1 MDARKALIDLRAGE
15 TLTDEFVGKTE
26 EQIQRDIREL
36 LSKESGDAISVQE
49 GVPPGAANLQSLQQR
64 IVAQEERVKA
74 QEERAKAQEER
85 VESEKAELAAL
96 KAQLRS

>member
-26 EQIQRDIREL
+26 ERIQRDIHEI
-36 LSKESGDAISVQE
+36 LSKESGDTISVQE

-64 IVAQEERVKA
+64 IAAQEERVK
-74 QEERAKAQEER
+74 
-85 VESEKAELAAL
+85 SEKAELAAL
-96 KAQLRS
+96 KAQLRG

>member
-15 TLTDEFVGKTE
+15 ALSDEFVGKTE

-36 LSKESGDAISVQE
+36 LSRESGDTISVQE

-64 IVAQEERVKA
+64 IAAQEERVK
-74 QEERAKAQEER
+74 
-85 VESEKAELAAL
+85 SEKAELAAL